1 MWGQWLKAL
10 ALLPFFFVSMNSAHA
25 KAWRC
30 DFSVKYA
37 CDEAECKLV
46 KPTIW
51 NLIDFGKT
59 TISRCDGQG
68 CDHYPMI
75 VDPKGVFVN
84 IIVPGKSMSAK
95 MSLNASEYFEVVSLG
110 MTVFLGFGS
119 CKPN

>member
-10 ALLPFFFVSMNSAHA
+10 ALLPFFLVSVNSAHA
-25 KAWRC
+25 KVWRC
-30 DFSVKYA
+30 DFSVKYV
-37 CDEAECKLV
+37 CDPAECKLV
-46 KPTIW
+46 KPTVW
-51 NLIDFGKT
+51 NFVDFGKM

-95 MSLNASEYFEVVSLG
+95 MTLNASEYFEVVSLG